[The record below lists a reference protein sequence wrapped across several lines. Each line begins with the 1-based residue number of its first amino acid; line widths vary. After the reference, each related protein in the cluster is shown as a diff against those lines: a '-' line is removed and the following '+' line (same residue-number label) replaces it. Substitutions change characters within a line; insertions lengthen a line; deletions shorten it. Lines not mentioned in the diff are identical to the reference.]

1 MDLMSIFKKQTAIIA
16 VSIIGLTVILIG
28 TSYALFFRTNQSTEQ
43 QVVSTGTLTI
53 DIPNPQARLV
63 DNLFPLTEEEAATE
77 ADPYSFTV
85 RNTGTL
91 PVKYQILL
99 YNDADETLTNV
110 VEHQYLNI
118 QIDGGTIKKVSEL
131 VRTND
136 TADLTNENSI
146 KYILLSNGTLNPS
159 GQSGDSNNH
168 SVKIWLDS
176 NAPSSTI
183 GKDINFEIAVNGEVN
198 EE

>member
-1 MDLMSIFKKQTAIIA
+1 MDLMKIFKKQTAIIA

-63 DNLFPLTEEEAATE
+63 NNLIPLTQEEAATD
-77 ADPYSFTV
+77 ADDYSFTV
-85 RNTGTL
+85 NNTGTL

-99 YNDADETLTNV
+99 YNDADETLSNV

-118 QIDGGTIKKVSEL
+118 QIDGGTVKKVSEL

-136 TADLTNENSI
+136 TADLTNENNV
-146 KYILLSNGTLNPS
+146 KYILLSNATLNPA
-159 GQSGDSNNH
+159 GQSGASASH
-168 SVKIWLDS
+168 TVKIWLDS

-198 EE
+198 E